1 MKFLKESSG
10 PCIAM
15 YSLKVLHSCLGTPS
29 DSSSNFRSSE
39 KLVPGVHLY
48 TLLPDSLVFNTLRDV
63 KYKFRGQ
70 NFKY

>member
-1 MKFLKESSG
+1 
-10 PCIAM
+10 M

-29 DSSSNFRSSE
+29 DSSSNSGSGE
-39 KLVPGVHLY
+39 NIVVHQD
-48 TLLPDSLVFNTLRDV
+48 TLLPDNLVFNTLRDV